1 MISVTDRE
9 PPVDDTADPR
19 LREAIGRNADY
30 YLRRWREMD
39 ARRST
44 RSWNWPACLL
54 NLYWFAWRKM
64 WGPLALL
71 LVAFVLLGVAGA
83 AGPRAGQV
91 TFLASIGL
99 SFITGAFGN
108 HLYRRKCRRLVEA
121 SSDMEAPAAQAYRSR
136 HGGVSNLALA
146 IALVVS
152 LALGALSV
160 MGMMKQQQQQQ
171 EQQAEALEAVAEACP
186 LWRTR
191 WLA

>member
-1 MISVTDRE
+1 MISVIERV
-9 PPVDDTADPR
+9 PPVDETADPR

-30 YLRRWREMD
+30 YLRRWRDMD
-39 ARRST
+39 ARGSK

-83 AGPRAGQV
+83 AAPQAGQL
-91 TFLASIGL
+91 TFFASIGL

-108 HLYRRKCRRLVEA
+108 HLYRRKCRRLVQA
-121 SSDMEAPAAQAYRSR
+121 SSDMEATAAQAYLRR
-136 HGGVSNLALA
+136 NGGVSNLALA
-146 IALVVS
+146 IALVLSVA
-152 LALGALSV
+152 LAAPSV
-160 MGMMKQQQQQQ
+160 MGMMKQRQ
-171 EQQAEALEAVAEACP
+171 EQQAEAREAVAEACS